1 VRKLFY
7 IKKQKLMLK
16 DVEWA
21 EDGTYTPQGDHKP
34 VEFFNN
40 ALKNSY
46 LFDLELGYFNSA
58 AINVLSYSFATFI
71 RNGGIMRM
79 AINHIVSDKDKHAI
93 EAGEKGNVAA
103 PFDIT
108 NIEELRKGLDEYGE
122 HFFQC
127 LAYLIQEHRIQIR
140 IIKPKSTNG
149 LAHTKRGQFS
159 DGDTIVAFTGSA
171 NFTLGGFINNRE
183 EITLSFSNS
192 PDPIIQ
198 KRISNRKKEFNDLM
212 LGKDE
217 SVEYLS
223 TEDLETA
230 ITSQYGKLEIEDLL
244 DVEKKLKE
252 YKLRNSEFP
261 SNVAEEINELSKGC
275 PCFPYGN
282 PRDYQKQAYH
292 NWKNN
297 KQKGLFAMATGTGKT
312 LTALNCLLHIYK
324 VYNFYKAVIL
334 VPTITLV
341 DQWEQECKK
350 FNFKGIIK
358 VTSKN
363 KTWRQEL
370 DTIKTKEAFNFSG
383 QEPSYI
389 VISTY
394 ASFARENVFN
404 DLMDFPQ
411 KTLRQILLIADEAHN
426 MGAGRILDRLDGI
439 RYIRRIG
446 LSATPERQFDEKGN
460 KALMKFFGCTDDK
473 YTFEFSMQ
481 EAIDKGYLCRYDYY
495 PHLVHLTYDEMD
507 EYLRI
512 SRQLCKF
519 FNKDSGGFNSSEDI
533 LMRLLLK
540 RKRIIH
546 KAANKEDVFRQI
558 MEQRYK
564 QKGNLKYTLVYVP
577 EGNHP
582 DDYNADKFIDSES
595 VSDDNDSD
603 RIINTY
609 TEMVRDISPTTTV
622 KKFTSGIK
630 ERNSVLED
638 FSSGKLEVLTS
649 MKCLDEGVDVP
660 RSEMAVFCASTGN
673 PRQFIQRRGRI
684 LRKHPDK
691 HKAEIHDLVV
701 APVVN
706 STDEC
711 FSMEQSLLRS
721 ELKRVRDFATMSEN
735 ADYAYNELNEVL
747 TYYGLSLF

>member
-1 VRKLFY
+1 
-7 IKKQKLMLK
+7 MLK
-16 DVEWA
+16 DVQWS
-21 EDGTYTPQGDHKP
+21 EDGTYSPQGEHNP
-34 VEFFNN
+34 IEFFNN
-40 ALKNSY
+40 GLKNSY

-58 AINVLSYSFATFI
+58 AINVLAYSFATFI
-71 RNGGIMRM
+71 RNGGILRM
-79 AINHIVSDKDKHAI
+79 AINHIVSDKDKRAI
-93 EAGEKGNVAA
+93 EAGEEGNIEP
-103 PFDIT
+103 PFDIC

-122 HFFQC
+122 HFFRC

-140 IIKPKSTNG
+140 IIKPKGTSG

-183 EITLSFSNS
+183 EITLSFSSS
-192 PDPIIQ
+192 PDPVIQ
-198 KRISNRKKEFNDLM
+198 KRIANRKKEFDILMSGND
-212 LGKDE
+212 D

-223 TEDLETA
+223 AAELETA
-230 ITSQYGKLEIEDLL
+230 LRTQYGKQEIEDLL

-252 YKLRNSEFP
+252 YKYNKSEHSQKIADETKF
-261 SNVAEEINELSKGC
+261 IYGTT

-282 PRDYQKQAYH
+282 PRDYQQQAFI

-312 LTALNCLLHIYK
+312 LTSLNCLLRIYK

-350 FNFKGIIK
+350 FHFTGIVKIS
-358 VTSKN
+358 SKN

-370 DTIKTKEAFNFSG
+370 DTLKAKETFNLSG
-383 QEPSYI
+383 KEPSYI
-389 VISTY
+389 IISTY
-394 ASFARENVFN
+394 ASFARENVFC
-404 DLMDFPQ
+404 DLMGFPQ
-411 KTLRQILLIADEAHN
+411 KALKQILLIADEAHN
-426 MGAGRILDRLDGI
+426 MGAGRILDRLDGVK
-439 RYIRRIG
+439 YIRRIG
-446 LSATPERQFDEKGN
+446 LSATPERQFDERGN
-460 KALMKFFGCTDDK
+460 KALMKFFGCHDDK

-495 PHLVHLTYDEMD
+495 PHLVHLTDSEME
-507 EYLRI
+507 EYIRI

-519 FNKDSGGFNSSEDI
+519 YSSEDGGFTTSDDI

-546 KAANKEDVFRQI
+546 KAVNKKVIFKSI
-558 MEQRYK
+558 MEQRYNDN
-564 QKGNLKYTLVYVP
+564 GSLKYTLVYVP

-582 DDYNADKFIDSES
+582 DSYDADKFIDSETL
-595 VSDDNDSD
+595 SDDNDAD

-609 TEMVRDISPTTTV
+609 TEIVRSISPTTTV
-622 KKFTSGIK
+622 KKFTSGLK

-638 FSSGKLEVLTS
+638 FASGKLEVLTS

-660 RSEMAVFCASTGN
+660 RSELAIFCASTGN

-684 LRKHPDK
+684 LRNHPDK

-706 STDEC
+706 SSDEC

-735 ADYAYNELNEVL
+735 ADFAYSELEEVL
-747 TYYGLSLF
+747 SYYGLSLF

>member
-1 VRKLFY
+1 
-7 IKKQKLMLK
+7 MLK
-16 DVEWA
+16 DVQWS
-21 EDGTYTPQGDHKP
+21 EDGTYTPQGEHKP
-34 VEFFNN
+34 IEFFNN

-93 EAGEKGNVAA
+93 EKGEAGNVDA

-122 HFFQC
+122 HFFNC
-127 LAYLIQEHRIQIR
+127 LAYLIQEHRIQIK
-140 IIKPKSTNG
+140 IIKPKGTNG

-183 EITLSFSNS
+183 DITLSFNTS
-192 PDPIIQ
+192 PDPVIQ
-198 KRISNRKKEFNDLM
+198 KRIANRKKDFNNLM
-212 LGKDE
+212 AGLDD
-217 SVEYLS
+217 SVEYLP
-223 TEDLETA
+223 TEKLEVA
-230 ITSQYGKLEIEDLL
+230 IRTQYGKIEIEDLL
-244 DVEKKLKE
+244 DVEKKLKS
-252 YKLRNSEFP
+252 YKLSQEESKTNVSEDIDVTY
-261 SNVAEEINELSKGC
+261 SAS

-282 PRDYQKQAYH
+282 PRDYQQQAFI

-312 LTALNCLLHIYK
+312 LTSLNCLLRIYK
-324 VYNFYKAVIL
+324 IYNFYKAVIL

-350 FNFKGIIK
+350 FHFNGIVKIS
-358 VTSKN
+358 SKN

-370 DTIKTKEAFNFSG
+370 DAIKAKEAFNLSG
-383 QEPSYI
+383 KEPSYI
-389 VISTY
+389 IISTY
-394 ASFARENVFN
+394 ASFARENVFH
-404 DLMDFPQ
+404 DLMDFP
-411 KTLRQILLIADEAHN
+411 KNALRQILLIADEAHN
-426 MGAGRILDRLDGI
+426 MGAGRILDRLDAVK
-439 RYIRRIG
+439 YIRRIG

-460 KALMKFFGCTDDK
+460 KALMKFFGCNDDK

-495 PHLVHLTYDEMD
+495 PHLVRLTDNEMD
-507 EYLRI
+507 EYIKI
-512 SRQLCKF
+512 SRQLSKF
-519 FNKDSGGFNSSEDI
+519 FNYDDGGFTSNDDI

-546 KAANKEDVFRQI
+546 KAVNKEEIFRSI
-558 MEQRYK
+558 MQERYNK
-564 QKGNLKYTLVYVP
+564 RGDLKYTLVYVP

-582 DDYNADKFIDSES
+582 DSYDADRFTDSEM
-595 VSDDNDSD
+595 VTDDNDAD

-609 TEMVRDISPTTTV
+609 TEIVRNISPTTTV

-630 ERNSVLED
+630 ERNSVLDD
-638 FSSGKLEVLTS
+638 FASGRLEVLTS

-660 RSEMAVFCASTGN
+660 RSELAVFCASTGN

-684 LRKHPDK
+684 LRNHPDK

-701 APVVN
+701 APVIN
-706 STDEC
+706 TADEC
-711 FSMEQSLLRS
+711 FRMEQSLLRS
-721 ELKRVRDFATMSEN
+721 ELKRVRDFASMSEN
-735 ADYAYNELNEVL
+735 ADYAYNELDEVL

>member
-1 VRKLFY
+1 
-7 IKKQKLMLK
+7 
-16 DVEWA
+16 
-21 EDGTYTPQGDHKP
+21 
-34 VEFFNN
+34 
-40 ALKNSY
+40 
-46 LFDLELGYFNSA
+46 
-58 AINVLSYSFATFI
+58 
-71 RNGGIMRM
+71 
-79 AINHIVSDKDKHAI
+79 
-93 EAGEKGNVAA
+93 
-103 PFDIT
+103 
-108 NIEELRKGLDEYGE
+108 
-122 HFFQC
+122 
-127 LAYLIQEHRIQIR
+127 
-140 IIKPKSTNG
+140 
-149 LAHTKRGQFS
+149 
-159 DGDTIVAFTGSA
+159 
-171 NFTLGGFINNRE
+171 
-183 EITLSFSNS
+183 
-192 PDPIIQ
+192 
-198 KRISNRKKEFNDLM
+198 
-212 LGKDE
+212 
-217 SVEYLS
+217 
-223 TEDLETA
+223 
-230 ITSQYGKLEIEDLL
+230 
-244 DVEKKLKE
+244 
-252 YKLRNSEFP
+252 
-261 SNVAEEINELSKGC
+261 
-275 PCFPYGN
+275 
-282 PRDYQKQAYH
+282 
-292 NWKNN
+292 
-297 KQKGLFAMATGTGKT
+297 
-312 LTALNCLLHIYK
+312 
-324 VYNFYKAVIL
+324 
-334 VPTITLV
+334 
-341 DQWEQECKK
+341 
-350 FNFKGIIK
+350 
-358 VTSKN
+358 
-363 KTWRQEL
+363 
-370 DTIKTKEAFNFSG
+370 
-383 QEPSYI
+383 
-389 VISTY
+389 
-394 ASFARENVFN
+394 
-404 DLMDFPQ
+404 
-411 KTLRQILLIADEAHN
+411 
-426 MGAGRILDRLDGI
+426 
-439 RYIRRIG
+439 
-446 LSATPERQFDEKGN
+446 
-460 KALMKFFGCTDDK
+460 
-473 YTFEFSMQ
+473 
-481 EAIDKGYLCRYDYY
+481 
-495 PHLVHLTYDEMD
+495 MD